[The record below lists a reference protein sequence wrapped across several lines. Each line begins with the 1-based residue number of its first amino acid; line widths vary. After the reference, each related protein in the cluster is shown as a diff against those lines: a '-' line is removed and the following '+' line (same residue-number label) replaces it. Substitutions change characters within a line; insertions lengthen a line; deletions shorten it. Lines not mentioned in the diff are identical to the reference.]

1 MASTNR
7 KWFVVGIVAL
17 ILLIAGIL
25 LTAWLSE
32 EPNIKFAS
40 STVVLSVIGASAVGI
55 ERVIE
60 MIWTF
65 IGLVGGVR
73 WPLGS
78 VVTEAQKLVTQLDE
92 KLTPAYKK
100 ASQTIDKVAQANNW
114 TQDKIDAAKNE
125 LSNLQANLDS
135 IKTLAL
141 YDPNIQQMVT
151 TASQGIL
158 AIQKTYPEL
167 ENMTNIANLA
177 VSDVTD
183 FISSFK
189 DNPGRKL
196 ISLYLGAFIGLGLSG
211 FMGLDMF
218 MAALETTSGPSDFHL
233 GVALTGVIIG
243 LGANPTHEVI
253 SILKEMKLSRK
264 AKNQS

>member
-7 KWFVVGIVAL
+7 KWFIVGIVAL

-25 LTAWLSE
+25 LTAWLSAE
-32 EPNIKFAS
+32 SNVNFES
-40 STVVLSVIGASAVGI
+40 SAVVLSVIGASAVGI

-65 IGLVGGVR
+65 IGLVGGTR

-78 VVTEAQKLVTQLDE
+78 VVTEAQKLVTQLDQ
-92 KLTPAYKK
+92 KLTPAYQK
-100 ASQTIDKVAQANNW
+100 ASQTIDKVAQANQW
-114 TQDKIDAAKNE
+114 TQAKIDAAKGE
-125 LSNLQANLDS
+125 LANLQTNLDNV
-135 IKTLAL
+135 KTLAL

-151 TASQGIL
+151 AASQGIL
-158 AIQKTYPEL
+158 AIQKTYPDL
-167 ENMTNIANLA
+167 ANLTNVANLA
-177 VSDVTD
+177 ISDVTD
-183 FISSFK
+183 FVSSFK
-189 DNPGRKL
+189 ENPGRKL
-196 ISLYLGAFIGLGLSG
+196 ISIYLGAFIGLALSG

-218 MAALETTSGPSDFHL
+218 QATLETPSGSSSFNL

-253 SILKEMKLSRK
+253 SILKEIKLSRK